1 MVIDIDRCYENES
14 QFNDLRNT
22 LAADTRL
29 QLMFTSPGG
38 CGLKL
43 VYELDEPCRNTKLF
57 SDAYRSFAGELA
69 RTHSLEGK
77 VDLVTHDVTRVC
89 FLSSDPLAYFNPVA
103 DKVSWKAFLPAGEL
117 FVEYTENA
125 TGNGEYR
132 VEETATVPANR
143 SHDIRPDVYREILAK
158 LNPGKKYP
166 PPRNVYVPEILKLVE
181 EPVHKAVEK
190 HGISIEEIRDI
201 QYGKKFGFAHGL
213 HRAEL
218 NIYYGKKG
226 FSVVIS
232 PRCGTHDELN
242 KLVHALVSEVIFT
255 PHFPLRVQKDS

>member
-1 MVIDIDRCYENES
+1 LNI
-14 QFNDLRNT
+14 
-22 LAADTRL
+22 
-29 QLMFTSPGG
+29 P
-38 CGLKL
+38 
-43 VYELDEPCRNTKLF
+43 
-57 SDAYRSFAGELA
+57 
-69 RTHSLEGK
+69 
-77 VDLVTHDVTRVC
+77 
-89 FLSSDPLAYFNPVA
+89 
-103 DKVSWKAFLPAGEL
+103 LPAG
-117 FVEYTENA
+117 
-125 TGNGEYR
+125 GGCSR
-132 VEETATVPANR
+132 
-143 SHDIRPDVYREILAK
+143 
-158 LNPGKKYP
+158 LNPSFSGSGIL
-166 PPRNVYVPEILKLVE
+166 RILKLVE

-242 KLVHALVSEVIFT
+242 KLVHALVSELIFT